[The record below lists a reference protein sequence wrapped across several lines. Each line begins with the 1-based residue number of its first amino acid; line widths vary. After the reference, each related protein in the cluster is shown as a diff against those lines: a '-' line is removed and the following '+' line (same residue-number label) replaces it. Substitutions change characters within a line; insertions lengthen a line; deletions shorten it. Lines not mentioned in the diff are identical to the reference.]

1 MTLKKSTILEKESEY
16 EKSNKDINSVCK
28 GFFYISNRKENER
41 CKNCDT
47 CSKYKRY
54 SSKKEDSVE
63 VRFHYVD
70 TFRKC
75 VLYKQKD
82 NRDFYKV
89 FSRLDRYN
97 KVTEMFPINH
107 GSIKRAYSTTAN
119 IERHKAYKRMVN
131 NEESSKVQMECT
143 YAEIFALEIMFMVI
157 EDMNDAV
164 RLSSIFQHQVKQS
177 YNKFNEIYG
186 RFKKAMINTCYYKD
200 RDALKDEVERVY
212 PDVMKFRI
220 TLENYI
226 NRWKVRDSYA
236 MSFVLVAD
244 EIVHLVYKIH
254 NDNNSMIQK
263 FESNLRLEDFLC
275 PTILIKPLNNLSLQM
290 SNILVDKDTV
300 INLRECNDLKI
311 GLKVIENRVRDRQRI
326 ANILTS
332 MYRIHGKEGNIV
344 ADGRVGQSS

>member
-63 VRFHYVD
+63 VKFHYVD

-75 VLYKQKD
+75 ELYKQKD
-82 NRDFYKV
+82 TRDFSKV
-89 FSRLDRYN
+89 FNRLDRYN
-97 KVTEMFPINH
+97 KVTELFPTVSQNNVR
-107 GSIKRAYSTTAN
+107 KAYSTTAN

-131 NEESSKVQMECT
+131 SEEASKVQMECT

-157 EDMNDAV
+157 EDMNDAIKY
-164 RLSSIFQHQVKQS
+164 SSIFRQQVKQS
-177 YNKFNEIYG
+177 YKRFNEVYDH
-186 RFKKAMINTCYYKD
+186 FKRAMINTCYYKD
-200 RDALKDEVERVY
+200 RDALKHEVERVY

-244 EIVHLVYKIH
+244 EIVYLVMKIH
-254 NDNNSMIQK
+254 NVNNAMIQK
-263 FESNLRLEDFLC
+263 YEANLRLEDFLC

-311 GLKVIENRVRDRQRI
+311 GLKVIENRVRDKQRI

-332 MYRIHGKEGNIV
+332 IYRIHGKEGNIV
-344 ADGRVGQSS
+344 ADGRVG